1 MFQRKRQRVEIGG
14 EEETLERESRYMKVA
29 NGKKA
34 DRDAQVSRYSFG
46 ASVQG
51 VCKVFASKTFDYI

>member
-14 EEETLERESRYMKVA
+14 VEEALGRESRRMNVA

-34 DRDAQVSRYSFG
+34 DRDAQVSTYSFG

-51 VCKVFASKTFDYI
+51 ACKV